1 MIQPMD
7 RKWIEQNKWR
17 NRRMTA
23 LYLWDKR
30 YLPGHPQHSL
40 YTGLKQ
46 LYEQRTRGLDKP
58 RR

>member
-1 MIQPMD
+1 
-7 RKWIEQNKWR
+7 
-17 NRRMTA
+17 MTA

-46 LYEQRTRGLDKP
+46 LYEHRTRGLDKP
-58 RR
+58 R